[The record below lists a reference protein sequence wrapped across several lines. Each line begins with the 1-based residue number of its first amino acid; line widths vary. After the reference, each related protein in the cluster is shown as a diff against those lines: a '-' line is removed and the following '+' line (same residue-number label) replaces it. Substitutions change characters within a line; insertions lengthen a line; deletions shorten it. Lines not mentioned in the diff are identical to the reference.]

1 MKIIAFW
8 HIPPCSLVEIDRRF
22 RAVALMIKYAHLK
35 RRSTLTIL
43 YDAVPLKAVIYILA
57 AVRS

>member
-1 MKIIAFW
+1 MKITAFW
-8 HIPPCSLVEIDRRF
+8 DIPPCSLVEVDRRF
-22 RAVALMIKYAHLK
+22 RAVALIKYAHLK

-43 YDAVPLKAVIYILA
+43 YDAVPLKAVIYTLA